1 MTRAERR
8 TYWQEHVTA
17 WQAGSESQAAYCR
30 RLGLSAMSFS
40 QWKRRFER
48 EQISAV
54 VPEAGERAAL
64 VEVQLADEHTQAS
77 AGITVELGG
86 VHLRLAREFDAEAL
100 QRAVSA
106 LRDAGH

>member
-8 TYWQEHVTA
+8 TYWQEHVAA

-30 RLGLSAMSFS
+30 RLGLSPMSFS

-48 EQISAV
+48 EQVSAV
-54 VPEAGERAAL
+54 VPEARERAAL
-64 VEVQLADEHTQAS
+64 VEVQLSDEQPHAC
-77 AGITVELGG
+77 AGITVDLGR
-86 VHLRLAREFDAEAL
+86 VHLRLGRDFDAQAL

-106 LRDAGH
+106 LSDAGQ